1 MVIPTTSGHYVLKC
15 TCTKVFQP
23 RKQKLF
29 WFPKFLLFWAKWEK
43 AELSQATILNT
54 QTLMLADE
62 RKSLCIVVISA
73 TIDKQKS
80 IQILLEIPL
89 GQLKYSGNGMA
100 FLCCS
105 RVSRNKRRISHVMGS
120 LLANLFTFLLDQN
133 SNLL

>member
-1 MVIPTTSGHYVLKC
+1 
-15 TCTKVFQP
+15 
-23 RKQKLF
+23 
-29 WFPKFLLFWAKWEK
+29 
-43 AELSQATILNT
+43 
-54 QTLMLADE
+54 MLADE